1 MLTID
6 KLYHLFKPLNNEN
19 AITAYPLII
28 GGGGGTL
35 DLIKGGWIISPL
47 RTKPLNEGIYDSL
60 AINSVDE
67 TASKTLKRLIQTDYQ
82 IDFFISPL
90 NKEKSTDLFNEAW
103 RIFTYLKSH
112 NAILYLREFEAEILP
127 INGNIQYF
135 SDFGENKHLVN
146 RAMFEFSI
154 ISKAE
159 YTQDFK
165 VFDKAKIIKS
175 YLADD
180 NTLKLQEFKD

>member
-6 KLYHLFKPLNNEN
+6 KLYHLFKPLDNEN

-47 RTKPLNEGIYDSL
+47 RTKPLNEGIYDKL
-60 AINSVDE
+60 KLTDNGAE
-67 TASKTLKRLIQTDYQ
+67 KTLKRLIQTDYQ
-82 IDFFISPL
+82 IDFFISPI
-90 NKEKSTDLFNEAW
+90 NKEKSTDLFNEVW
-103 RIFTYLKSH
+103 RIFTYLKSI

-135 SDFGENKHLVN
+135 SEFGENKHLVN

-175 YLADD
+175 YLTDD

>member
-1 MLTID
+1 MLMID
-6 KLYHLFKPLNNEN
+6 KLYHLFKPLDNEN

-47 RTKPLNEGIYDSL
+47 RTKPLNEGIYDKL
-60 AINSVDE
+60 KLTDNGAE
-67 TASKTLKRLIQTDYQ
+67 KTLKRLIQTDYQ

-103 RIFTYLKSH
+103 RIFTFLKSI

-135 SDFGENKHLVN
+135 SEFGENKHLIN

-175 YLADD
+175 YLTDD
-180 NTLKLQEFKD
+180 NTLKLQKFKD